1 MKVTGL
7 IRRSYQYSYHL
18 FCPEEKATKI
28 ISKQEEVAPLFF
40 KGFKKRLKEIEK
52 ERKWLEELAR
62 KNGQKRKE
70 HQKMMKEIKEIYKK
84 SLKKK

>member
-1 MKVTGL
+1 M
-7 IRRSYQYSYHL
+7 
-18 FCPEEKATKI
+18 
-28 ISKQEEVAPLFF
+28 FF